1 MVSLLVLL
9 ALGFLAFT
17 CQNMCWNPH
26 AGRLSPLC
34 PNTSTYAPETS
45 GNHLVPVLQVFS
57 PFLNTQ
63 ASNNIF
69 KIILGCTQKEHTQKA
84 GWLALIDSLI
94 KHPESPSFGPSLV
107 LGQGFPGIPRW
118 HDGKESACQCRT
130 CKRLGLDPWVRKSPW
145 RRKWRPTPVFSPG
158 KSHSQ
163 EPGGL
168 QSTGSQRVRHDWMS
182 THTRCYTG
190 SMSQGKWSPQAPR
203 GQRRAKT
210 WKRSRS

>member
-1 MVSLLVLL
+1 MEGKAPPPSSPSVSPQLLPFPSSPRALAFLQSLLQLLVRMVSLLVLL

-145 RRKWRPTPVFSPG
+145 RRK
-158 KSHSQ
+158 
-163 EPGGL
+163 
-168 QSTGSQRVRHDWMS
+168 
-182 THTRCYTG
+182 
-190 SMSQGKWSPQAPR
+190 
-203 GQRRAKT
+203 
-210 WKRSRS
+210 